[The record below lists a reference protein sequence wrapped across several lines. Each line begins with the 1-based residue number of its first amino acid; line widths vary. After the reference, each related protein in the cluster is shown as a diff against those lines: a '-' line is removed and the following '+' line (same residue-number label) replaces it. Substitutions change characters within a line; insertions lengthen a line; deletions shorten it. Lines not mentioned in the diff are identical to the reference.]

1 MRRLL
6 LAAVLA
12 LIASGAQAVT
22 LNVVNGQL
30 MGASG
35 VLVDGSLYDVQF
47 LAITSCID
55 QFDGCD
61 EASDFTFHTLAAA
74 TLASQALVAQVLPF
88 FGLGNVLN
96 PPPSFVNGCMPAS
109 PPQCFIFTPYA
120 FSPYHPSAIFESYVR
135 VWGSLNV
142 HWANAS
148 YFDLIGNTD
157 NHNHLPATYAVWS
170 AVPEPSTALLLG
182 LGLAGMAARRRV

>member
-12 LIASGAQAVT
+12 LIASGAQAAT

-30 MGASG
+30 MGASD

-74 TLASQALVAQVLPF
+74 TLASQANLSKTPKAYKTNRKSTF
-88 FGLGNVLN
+88 SS
-96 PPPSFVNGCMPAS
+96 PSGHK
-109 PPQCFIFTPYA
+109 T
-120 FSPYHPSAIFESYVR
+120 
-135 VWGSLNV
+135 
-142 HWANAS
+142 
-148 YFDLIGNTD
+148 DLSCA
-157 NHNHLPATYAVWS
+157 P
-170 AVPEPSTALLLG
+170 
-182 LGLAGMAARRRV
+182 